1 MTSKLIIKQT
11 KKKLHMTLTRPI
23 VTYVCETWTLSVRD
37 VNNLLVFERQM
48 LRRMYGAVQTEEGW
62 IIRNIDELE

>member
-11 KKKLHMTLTRPI
+11 KKKLYMTLTRPI
-23 VTYVCETWTLSVRD
+23 VTYGCETWTLSVRD
-37 VNNLLVFERQM
+37 VNNFLVFERQM